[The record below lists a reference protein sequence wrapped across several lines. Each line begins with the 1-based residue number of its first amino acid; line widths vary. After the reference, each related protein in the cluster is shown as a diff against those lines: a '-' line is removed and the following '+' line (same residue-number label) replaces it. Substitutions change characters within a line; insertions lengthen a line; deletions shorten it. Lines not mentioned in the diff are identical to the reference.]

1 MSSKRVLS
9 AISMVCAIVYAVW
22 RRGDAASFLALEFN
36 LLWVMNAFGLLGEE
50 HKKTYSPKQ
59 PRERE

>member
-1 MSSKRVLS
+1 
-9 AISMVCAIVYAVW
+9 MVCAIAYTIW

-50 HKKTYSPKQ
+50 HKKSYSPKQ